1 MIGKLTRQLSA
12 PHFHK
17 VDGALW
23 GMFHTFSNAEKR
35 VQNFLDG
42 YGIPNYL
49 PCITV
54 RNGRTNAVSRK
65 LQLKGFIFACW
76 DTHRFP
82 SLTRP
87 GNCLARDE
95 VHHVSTEDDILRS
108 MEAYWKVELLSEHY
122 DVELFD
128 SPGTFAPHT
137 VRKGPLAGTA
147 GRVMEE
153 DGRPVFLLPLDHGH
167 WYAKIRLPAT
177 AF

>member
-23 GMFHTFSNAEKR
+23 GMLHTFSNAEKR

-128 SPGTFAPHT
+128 SDGTFAPHT